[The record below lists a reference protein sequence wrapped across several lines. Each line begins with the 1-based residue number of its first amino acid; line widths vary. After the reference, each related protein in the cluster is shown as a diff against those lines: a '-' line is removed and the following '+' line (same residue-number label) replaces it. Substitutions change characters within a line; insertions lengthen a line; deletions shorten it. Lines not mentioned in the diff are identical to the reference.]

1 MLQSMDKQTTDQL
14 VVKAMEEHLAMIR
27 FTMDRRIAYVNKNFA
42 ETLGYRPE
50 DMIGMKHEELC
61 FPTFSRTP
69 AYEKHWKDLE
79 NGDSSQGKIQRKAKD
94 GSTVW
99 LEATY
104 MPVYDEDHRRIIGV
118 SKIATN
124 ITARHNSVAEVVN
137 EMHKMAEALSERAT
151 IGMNRSIELLS
162 MIEGIA
168 NVSEQN
174 IKSLHNLETHST
186 DIQGIVTT
194 IRAIASQTNLLALN
208 AAIEAARA
216 GEYGRGFDV
225 VAKEVRKLS
234 GNVDDSIVE
243 VRKGIET
250 ITTDIGTMSQGTSLA
265 QQNIEQCQ
273 QEIEITMKG
282 FQSIAASA
290 SALEGQSQEVG
301 RII

>member
-1 MLQSMDKQTTDQL
+1 MQTLDQQTTDQL
-14 VVKAMEEHLAMIR
+14 VVKAMEAHLAMIR

-42 ETLGYRPE
+42 KTLGFKPE
-50 DMIGMKHEELC
+50 EMIGMRHEELC
-61 FPTFSRTP
+61 FPDFSKTP
-69 AYEKHWKDLE
+69 AYDKHWKELE
-79 NGDSSQGKIQRKAKD
+79 KGVSFQGKIQRKAKD
-94 GSTVW
+94 GTKVW

-104 MPVYDEDHRRIIGV
+104 MPVFDDNTQHIIGV
-118 SKIATN
+118 SKIASD
-124 ITARHNSVAEVVN
+124 ITERHNSVVDVVN
-137 EMHKMAEALSERAT
+137 EMHQMAEALSERAT
-151 IGMNRSIELLS
+151 IGMNRSNELLT

-168 NVSEQN
+168 QVSDQN
-174 IKSLHNLETHST
+174 ITSLHNLETHST

-250 ITTDIGTMSQGTSLA
+250 INTDIGTMSEGTSLA
-265 QQNIEQCQ
+265 KQNIEQCR
-273 QEIEITMKG
+273 QEIEITLKG

-290 SALEGQSQEVG
+290 SELEDQSQEVG